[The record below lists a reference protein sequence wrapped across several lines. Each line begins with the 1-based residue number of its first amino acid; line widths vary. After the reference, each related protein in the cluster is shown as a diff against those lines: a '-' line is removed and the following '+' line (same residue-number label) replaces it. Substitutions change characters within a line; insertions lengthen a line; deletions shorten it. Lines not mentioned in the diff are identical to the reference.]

1 MGACSS
7 KVGTS
12 YALTEARIETM
23 RGEILRQLND
33 STSTINQKVVNE
45 QVMKLDVAP
54 VEVLGLGRLDPKY
67 SAKTPGSNI
76 GPFGIR
82 GKSEG
87 CPKYGCIY
95 NITQGFNV
103 NIQNFNQNTIN
114 QSDLITT
121 TLISRLKQDAR
132 SDISSPTAASEAETA
147 IEASREIIQ
156 TDIEEILRNL
166 VNEDYYNT
174 DEINISYD
182 PRMVPIIYS
191 DPNPKPPCPRGS
203 PEKTC
208 PTINT
213 DFILDKITR
222 EIINKVLGTV
232 RSSLSD
238 RGIDVEQEIE
248 SDNSGCILQLIIISV
263 VLCICL
269 IISWIVIGL
278 ILSDDNGDM

>member
-7 KVGTS
+7 TVGTS

-23 RGEILRQLND
+23 RGDILRQLND
-33 STSTINQKVVNE
+33 STSTIDQRVVNS
-45 QVMKLDVAP
+45 QVITIDVAP
-54 VEVLGLGRLDPKY
+54 VEVLGLGSLDPKY
-67 SAKTPGSNI
+67 LEKTPGSNI

-87 CPKYGCIY
+87 CPKYGCVY
-95 NITQGFNV
+95 NIDQNFNV

-121 TLISRLKQDAR
+121 TLINRLKQDAR
-132 SDISSPTAASEAETA
+132 SDISSPTAASEADTA
-147 IEASREIIQ
+147 IEASREIIKE
-156 TDIEEILRNL
+156 DIEEILRNL

-182 PRMVPIIYS
+182 PRMIPIIYS
-191 DPNPKPPCPRGS
+191 DPNPKPPCPLGP

-222 EIINKVLGTV
+222 EIINKVMGTV
-232 RSSLSD
+232 RTSLDD
-238 RGIDVEQEIE
+238 RNIDVVQEIK

-263 VLCICL
+263 VLCICM
-269 IISWIVIGL
+269 IICWIGIGL